1 MCSGALGNRSKWR
14 RKAEAF
20 SARSIDRNPRRDA
33 AEGPHRLAPGVKQA
47 RWLHRAAAHLGSD
60 GAHTPR
66 PDQASFYPVYLSVS
80 LQFLFLSHFGP
91 LWVLPEA
98 QTDRGLNDLRIKMS
112 DSGQCRHTSPL
123 SEVHPFA
130 TEPGPS
136 SPACPPPRCIHS
148 LRWHFKGEG
157 RRRWRNS
164 DCPALEFRKMD
175 SKYTISFGKGGEGS
189 KWLQPR
195 PFGRFQRRAPAGQF
209 LLTGQGAARTNS
221 RGFEKHRSRASSP
234 RSL

>member
-33 AEGPHRLAPGVKQA
+33 AEGPRRLAPGVKQA
-47 RWLHRAAAHLGSD
+47 QWLHRAAAHLGSD
-60 GAHTPR
+60 GTHTPR
-66 PDQASFYPVYLSVS
+66 PDQASFCPVYLSVS

-112 DSGQCRHTSPL
+112 DLGQCRHTSPL

-136 SPACPPPRCIHS
+136 SPTLPTSSVYPQP
-148 LRWHFKGEG
+148 KGEG
-157 RRRWRNS
+157 VGETRIAQHWNS
-164 DCPALEFRKMD
+164 EKWTPSTRFR
-175 SKYTISFGKGGEGS
+175 SERVVRTASGCNRAHSGVFS
-189 KWLQPR
+189 
-195 PFGRFQRRAPAGQF
+195 RFQRRAPAGQF

-221 RGFEKHRSRASSP
+221 RGFENQHSRASSP